1 MNFNLSIGLEGEAQ
15 ELVTQENTAKKYGS
29 GGIEVY
35 ATPAM
40 VGLMENACLKAVDPQ
55 LPEGFATVGIHLDIK
70 HLAATPIGM
79 NVRAKAIL
87 REIDGKKL
95 TFSVQAY
102 DEKEMIGKGN
112 HTRYIIQVD
121 KFLQRSASKAENQ
134 VNDD

>member
-1 MNFNLSIGLEGEAQ
+1 MDFNVNIGLEGEAQ
-15 ELVTQENTAKKYGS
+15 DLVTQENTAKRYGS

-40 VGLMENACLKAVDPQ
+40 VGLMENASLKSVDPK
-55 LPEGFATVGIHLDIK
+55 LPEGFATVGINLEIK

-87 REIDGKKL
+87 REIDNKKL
-95 TFSVQAY
+95 TFYVQAF
-102 DEKEMIGKGN
+102 DEKEMIGEGT

-121 KFLQRSASKAENQ
+121 KFLQRMQEKRRQ
-134 VNDD
+134 